1 MQQVLFTGKIPFL
14 YQIQMFIFASMN
26 KLLLLFLFFSL
37 SLFSQKEIPVDYFD
51 NPLQIPLEL
60 SGTFG
65 ELRNNHFHAGLDLRT
80 QQREGIPIYA
90 PADGYVNR
98 IKVAHFG
105 YGKALYIQHPNGYS
119 TLYGHLRDYAG
130 AIQDYVRQAQYK
142 EESYEIELFPAAS
155 DLPVKK
161 GDLIGYTGNTGSSGG
176 PHLHYEIRDNASRPM
191 NPKLFGMDIADTR
204 KPLINSVFVY
214 PMGEDAHAN
223 QNANPLQLRLIPNTD
238 GSYTAEKITAAG
250 MLGFGIS
257 AIDQQNAANNRNGL
271 YKIETA
277 FNGEK
282 SLEIVFD
289 RISFDETR
297 YINRYIDFGYFKEKK
312 TKIQK
317 LFIEKNNPLSIFK
330 TSKNN
335 GFIRVE
341 DGFDSIYTIEVS
353 DFNGNIVLISV
364 PIQGKVLPVLK
375 EKVTQESTHFVF
387 AREGASITEGKF
399 EIYIPPNSLYED
411 TALLINSDGNTLNF
425 HKDNTPIHSNITIS
439 VDASGFKADDMDK
452 VYLGKLN
459 YRGQAYYSNTTRSG
473 NILSIRVRDFG
484 NYGLAVDTVPPK
496 ITPVNFTPGKWIS
509 NNKTLEVK
517 IEDAQSGIKSY
528 RATIN
533 DKWVL
538 MEYEYKKNLLTY
550 TFDDN
555 KTEETEFNF
564 KLIVT
569 DNVGNSSKFESTFY
583 RK

>member
-1 MQQVLFTGKIPFL
+1 
-14 YQIQMFIFASMN
+14 MN
-26 KLLLLFLFFSL
+26 KLLFLFLFTTL
-37 SLFSQKEIPVDYFD
+37 TVFSQKEIPVDYFA

-80 QQREGIPIYA
+80 QQKEGIPVYA

-98 IKVAHFG
+98 IKVGHFG

-119 TLYGHLRDYAG
+119 TVYGHLREYAG
-130 AIQDYVRQAQYK
+130 AIQDLVIKTQYK
-142 EESYEIELFPAAS
+142 EESYEIEVFPEATK
-155 DLPVKK
+155 LPVKK
-161 GDLIGYTGNTGSSGG
+161 GELIAYSGNTGGSGG

-191 NPKLFGMDIADTR
+191 NPKLFGIDIADTR
-204 KPLINSVFVY
+204 NPLINSVFIY
-214 PMGEDAHAN
+214 PMGEDAHVN

-271 YKIETA
+271 YKIKTA
-277 FNGEK
+277 FNGEN
-282 SLEIVFD
+282 SLEIIFD

-297 YINRYIDFGYFKEKK
+297 YINRYIDYGYFKQKK
-312 TKIQK
+312 SVIQK
-317 LFIEKNNPLSIFK
+317 LFIKKNNPLSIFK

-353 DFNGNIVLISV
+353 DFKGNTVLISV
-364 PIQGKVLPVLK
+364 PIQGKILPILK
-375 EKVTQESTHFVF
+375 EKVAGESTHFVF
-387 AREGASITEGKF
+387 AREGASIKEGKF
-399 EIYIPPNSLYED
+399 DIHIPPNSLYDD
-411 TALLINSDGNTLNF
+411 TTLFIESDGDVLKF
-425 HKDNTPIHSNITIS
+425 HKDDTPIHSNITIS
-439 VDASGFKADDMDK
+439 VDASGFKATDMDK
-452 VYLGKLN
+452 VYIGKLN
-459 YRGQAYYSNTTRSG
+459 TWGRHYYQSTSRFG
-473 NILSIRVRDFG
+473 AILSARVREFG
-484 NYGLAVDTVPPK
+484 NYGLLVDTVPPT
-496 ITPVNFTPGKWIS
+496 ITPANFASGKWIS
-509 NNKTLEVK
+509 NNKTLEIK
-517 IEDAQSGIKSY
+517 IEDSLSGIKSY

-550 TFDDN
+550 TFADN
-555 KTEETEFNF
+555 KTDETEFNL

-569 DNVGNSSKFESTFY
+569 DNVGNYTKFEATFF